1 MIAML
6 FSATVAFAVAIFG
19 TAYAIRLFRAWNV
32 GQFIQ
37 EELEGHMH
45 KRGTPTMGGIV
56 IILAVMA
63 GYGASHLRSPGAGR
77 RDRMGGERVPVQ
89 RLAGHGRDRRDGDRW
104 IHR

>member
-1 MIAML
+1 ML
-6 FSATVAFAVAIFG
+6 ASATVAFAAAIFG

-56 IILAVMA
+56 IVLAVMA
-63 GYGASHLRSPGAGR
+63 DTPPRISTSRCGRTGAS
-77 RDRMGGERVPVQ
+77 GG
-89 RLAGHGRDRRDGDRW
+89 G
-104 IHR
+104 